1 MDAKFKAD
9 KKAAIDAVALANA
22 AFGPVKSSYD
32 ALVIN

>member
-9 KKAAIDAVALANA
+9 KKAAIDAVDLANI